1 MLAVLS
7 FGLCVAT
14 GFSHYRHPYAQ
25 TQHLSSAQE
34 GMAGSCQ
41 QFRTELSLLLATS
54 CGMLPGCRE
63 ENEEAG
69 DSSNFQQRLEWQC
82 SCCWGVGQR
91 VARSPPD
98 PVPQMH
104 VGVSAT
110 DGPLGGDSETHLHYC
125 AWEGCNITG
134 HR

>member
-7 FGLCVAT
+7 VGLCVAT
-14 GFSHYRHPYAQ
+14 GFSHYLHPYAQ

-69 DSSNFQQRLEWQC
+69 DSSNFQQRLEW
-82 SCCWGVGQR
+82 
-91 VARSPPD
+91 
-98 PVPQMH
+98 
-104 VGVSAT
+104 
-110 DGPLGGDSETHLHYC
+110 
-125 AWEGCNITG
+125 
-134 HR
+134 